1 MLQVVLIAA
10 LVIILFPWVR
20 RRLGRF
26 LWYLVAA
33 LVVFLL
39 IVMLTQERSS
49 AAADADDTSTARL
62 AADGVRTWGGI
73 PVRIGKRA

>member
-10 LVIILFPWVR
+10 LVIVLFPWVR

-33 LVVFLL
+33 LVVFLVV
-39 IVMLTQERSS
+39 VMLTQERSS
-49 AAADADDTSTARL
+49 AAANADDAYTA
-62 AADGVRTWGGI
+62 AFTANDVRT
-73 PVRIGKRA
+73 